1 MSENLSKSFRFKQ
14 FLVHQENCAMRVNT
28 DGCLLAAWA
37 NPSGENLLDV
47 GCGSGVISLMLAQ
60 RNPLAQ
66 IVALDI
72 DAHSCRDAESNFE
85 ASPWGNRLQVSCGNF
100 LEWSAERKF
109 DSIISNPPFFSNGVK
124 PPAQSRRVSRHS
136 DMLPA
141 NEFLSKAYSHLSKI
155 GRITVIVPASE
166 FSHWENHARTLG
178 LTIGRLCLV
187 SPDDK
192 KPVHRVMA
200 EFGTGLERTE
210 ESLHIRDSRNDYS
223 QPFIALMQDFY
234 LHF

>member
-1 MSENLSKSFRFKQ
+1 
-14 FLVHQENCAMRVNT
+14 MRVNT

-37 NPSGENLLDV
+37 NPSGETILDV

-72 DAHSCRDAESNFE
+72 DAHSCFDAESNFE

-100 LEWSAERKF
+100 LAWSTERKF
-109 DSIISNPPFFSNGVK
+109 DLIISNPPFFSNGVK
-124 PPAQSRRVSRHS
+124 PISQGRRVSRHS
-136 DMLPA
+136 DTLPVDEFLGNA
-141 NEFLSKAYSHLSKI
+141 NEHLSEI

-166 FSHWENHARTLG
+166 FSQWEKHARTMG
-178 LTIGRLCLV
+178 FTVGRVCFV
-187 SPDDK
+187 SPDDE

-200 EFGTGLERTE
+200 EFGKALERTE
-210 ESLHIRDSRNDYS
+210 ESLKIRNSSQDYS
-223 QPFIALMQDFY
+223 QTFIALLRDFY